1 MFRNILVSV
10 DGTPHAERAL
20 AEAIDIASCT
30 GARLTIL
37 TAVPEPSGLLAGPLS
52 TAAWVQLCAELQRES
67 EEVLRTAVSRVPEAI
82 PVTTIITHKPIR
94 AALLQRIADGGH
106 DLLVM
111 GSRGRGAI
119 RASLLG
125 SVSHYALGHCPIPV
139 LVVHVDTEAA
149 PAVGPGTEP
158 EAPTTVARPNLTA
171 AI

>member
-52 TAAWVQLCAELQRES
+52 TAAWVQLC
-67 EEVLRTAVSRVPEAI
+67 EVLRTAVSRVPEAI